1 MSSLSLAR
9 GEKPKVFVAPKRP
22 SSLVMQRDAAEKA
35 AKEAAEKEAAEKKAA
50 KKESK

>member
-1 MSSLSLAR
+1 MSTLSLAR

-35 AKEAAEKEAAEKKAA
+35 AKAAAKKEA

>member
-1 MSSLSLAR
+1 MSTLSLAR

-22 SSLVMQRDAAEKA
+22 SSLVMQREAAEKA
-35 AKEAAEKEAAEKKAA
+35 AKEAAKKEA

>member
-1 MSSLSLAR
+1 MSSLSLSR

-22 SSLVMQRDAAEKA
+22 SSLVMQREAAEKA
-35 AKEAAEKEAAEKKAA
+35 ATEASKKSS

>member
-35 AKEAAEKEAAEKKAA
+35 AKAAAKKEA

>member
-1 MSSLSLAR
+1 MSTLSLAR

-22 SSLVMQRDAAEKA
+22 SSLVMQREAAEKA
-35 AKEAAEKEAAEKKAA
+35 AKAAAKKEA

>member
-22 SSLVMQRDAAEKA
+22 SSLVMQREAAEKA
-35 AKEAAEKEAAEKKAA
+35 AKAAAKKEA

>member
-22 SSLVMQRDAAEKA
+22 STLVMQREAAEKA
-35 AKEAAEKEAAEKKAA
+35 AKEAAKKEA

>member
-1 MSSLSLAR
+1 MSSLSIAR

-35 AKEAAEKEAAEKKAA
+35 AKAAAKKEA

>member
-1 MSSLSLAR
+1 MSTLSLER

-35 AKEAAEKEAAEKKAA
+35 AKAAA
-50 KKESK
+50 KKESKKESK

>member
-22 SSLVMQRDAAEKA
+22 SSLVMQREAAEKA
-35 AKEAAEKEAAEKKAA
+35 AKEAAKKEA

>member
-22 SSLVMQRDAAEKA
+22 SSLVMQREAAEKA
-35 AKEAAEKEAAEKKAA
+35 AKAAAKKAA
-50 KKESK
+50 KKESE

>member
-1 MSSLSLAR
+1 MSTLSLAR

-35 AKEAAEKEAAEKKAA
+35 AKAAA
-50 KKESK
+50 KKESIKESK

>member
-1 MSSLSLAR
+1 MSTLSLQR

-22 SSLVMQRDAAEKA
+22 SSLVMQREAAEKA
-35 AKEAAEKEAAEKKAA
+35 AKAAAKKEA

>member
-1 MSSLSLAR
+1 MSSLSIAR

-22 SSLVMQRDAAEKA
+22 SSLVMQREAAEKA
-35 AKEAAEKEAAEKKAA
+35 AKEAAKKEA

>member
-9 GEKPKVFVAPKRP
+9 GEQPKVFIAPKRP

-35 AKEAAEKEAAEKKAA
+35 AKAAAKKEA

>member
-22 SSLVMQRDAAEKA
+22 STLVMQREAAEKA
-35 AKEAAEKEAAEKKAA
+35 AKAAAKKEA

>member
-1 MSSLSLAR
+1 MSTLSLAR

-35 AKEAAEKEAAEKKAA
+35 AKAAA
-50 KKESK
+50 KKESKKESK

>member
-1 MSSLSLAR
+1 MSTLSLAR

-22 SSLVMQRDAAEKA
+22 STLVMQREAAEKA
-35 AKEAAEKEAAEKKAA
+35 AKAAAKKEA

>member
-1 MSSLSLAR
+1 MSTLSLQR

-22 SSLVMQRDAAEKA
+22 SSLVMQREAAEKA
-35 AKEAAEKEAAEKKAA
+35 AAEASKKSS

>member
-1 MSSLSLAR
+1 MSSLSLSR

-35 AKEAAEKEAAEKKAA
+35 AKAAAKKEA

>member
-1 MSSLSLAR
+1 MSSLSIAR

-22 SSLVMQRDAAEKA
+22 SSLKLQREAADKA
-35 AKEAAEKEAAEKKAA
+35 AKEAAKKEA

>member
-35 AKEAAEKEAAEKKAA
+35 AKAAA
-50 KKESK
+50 KKESKKESK

>member
-9 GEKPKVFVAPKRP
+9 GEKPKVFIAPKRP

-35 AKEAAEKEAAEKKAA
+35 AKAAA
-50 KKESK
+50 KKESKKESK